1 MVRMKI
7 RVYSKIVI
15 LSFLL
20 SISYVSISDAEK
32 AKENVKLEVAT
43 KKLPEDSIVAR
54 IDSLAA
60 NLTKITTELENLRE
74 SQSAMLEKELTRQ
87 NEQINSLL
95 SNAMSISSSN
105 VGNTLGFL
113 SLLVAIITIILA
125 LLGGAGYF
133 ILRQFLNGL
142 QRKYEDKFRE
152 KSNEFELVI
161 EESRAN
167 FYLTKGQNGS
177 AKDVFE
183 KILTIDPEY
192 YSAHEKLGF
201 LYLGDILGK
210 PDKAVIHNRKAIE
223 IRPNNLFPYI
233 NMQIAVDHDINMQI
247 AVDHAHYPFE
257 ENEKAFNNALEMCGI
272 LNADEMTIGKVK
284 LFFADKVRVLRPDD
298 PERARELYQEA
309 IQYLE
314 KVQDRERQS
323 AKETWLTQARNGLEA
338 L

>member
-54 IDSLAA
+54 MDSLAA

-95 SNAMSISSSN
+95 SNALSISSSN

-133 ILRQFLNGL
+133 ILRQVFNGL

-167 FYLTKGQNGS
+167 LYLSMRQNGS

-223 IRPNNLFPYI
+223 IRPNNLLPY
-233 NMQIAVDHDINMQI
+233 INMQI

-284 LFFADKVRVLRPDD
+284 LFFADKVRALRPDD
-298 PERARELYQEA
+298 SERARELYQEA
-309 IQYLE
+309 IQHLE